1 MGDFTPINTQ
11 EEFDAAIKSRIEQAK
26 RSEKEAQAKNYEG
39 WTSPDDL
46 AKIKAEYDEKIKGFE
61 TSQNDSAAKLA
72 QYEKDIAERDTKI
85 KGYESSNLKSK
96 IAHEMG
102 IPYELAG
109 RLTGDDETAIR
120 KDAESLSKIIKSNT
134 HHAPAADKENKG
146 DGDDDR
152 TSLFKELAQN
162 LKRKGD

>member
-26 RSEKEAQAKNYEG
+26 RSEKEAQAKVYEG
-39 WTSPDDL
+39 YTSPDDL
-46 AKIKAEYDEKIKGFE
+46 AKIKAEYETKIKDYE
-61 TSQNDSAAKLA
+61 TAKTESAGKLA

-85 KGYESSNLKSK
+85 KGFEMTSLKSK

-120 KDAESLSKIIKSNT
+120 KDAESLSKIIKST
-134 HHAPAADKENKG
+134 HTSPLRTTEKPEEDRKREDLKE
-146 DGDDDR
+146 
-152 TSLFKELAQN
+152 Q
-162 LKRKGD
+162 LKALNNQ

>member
-26 RSEKEAQAKNYEG
+26 RSEKEAVSKTYEG

-46 AKIKAEYDEKIKGFE
+46 AKIKAEYDTKIKGFE
-61 TSQNDSAAKLA
+61 TGQNENAAKIA

-85 KGYESSNLKSK
+85 KGFETSNLKSK

-120 KDAESLSKIIKSNT
+120 KDAESLSKIIKENG
-134 HHAPAADKENKG
+134 HHSPAARKEDKG

-152 TSLFKELAQN
+152 TALYKELAQN